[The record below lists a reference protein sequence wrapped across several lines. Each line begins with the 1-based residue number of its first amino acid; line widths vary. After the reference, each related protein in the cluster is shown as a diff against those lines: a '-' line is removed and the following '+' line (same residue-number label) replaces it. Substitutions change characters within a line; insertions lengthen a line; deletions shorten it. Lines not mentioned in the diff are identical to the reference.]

1 MALWA
6 VYGAL
11 ILFAVVLTRLGVNGF
26 QKRVVT

>member
-11 ILFAVVLTRLGVNGF
+11 ILFGVVLTWLGVNGF